1 MSGPHLPPYRHWPV
15 TDRPTLEFPG
25 GKRLAC
31 YLAVN
36 IEHFRTGEPAASRTA
51 VTAGLPVDPLN
62 HAWRDYGTRVGFW
75 RMLEAID
82 GFGLPVS
89 VLLNGEAAG
98 RYPEI
103 VDAGVQR
110 GWAFLAHG
118 ETNSRMWT
126 GLDEQEER
134 AALTTLRETLL
145 AATGTA
151 PRGWLGPALTETE
164 STLRL
169 LAELGFSYSLDWIAD
184 DQPFPLIAGTSPF
197 VSVPYSIEIND
208 IPAFVDQALTPR
220 QFTEVAIDHFEV
232 LHEESHRR
240 PGAVYALSL
249 HPFLVGQPFR
259 HRHLLDILEAISG
272 HEDVWYANSDEIADW
287 YITNHLSAAE
297 AAIDQYERKWKR

>member
-1 MSGPHLPPYRHWPV
+1 MSGLKSVGAGLTALLLTAVMLAGCSTFGDGGDIAANAQPQAAPITDSSVSSSSLPPIGG
-15 TDRPTLEFPG
+15 TDGNVQQANTDPN
-25 GKRLAC
+25 A
-31 YLAVN
+31 
-36 IEHFRTGEPAASRTA
+36 TGALKI
-51 VTAGLPVDPLN
+51 V
-62 HAWRDYGTRVGFW
+62 
-75 RMLEAID
+75 
-82 GFGLPVS
+82 
-89 VLLNGEAAG
+89 GEAYPFGPGSVFALTADNHNSVNG
-98 RYPEI
+98 IREFARHRGAVVRYVPI
-103 VDAGVQR
+103 VAPDLRAQPDALARILASAPDAPHKLFAYPAQSNFSGVQ
-110 GWAFLAHG
+110 H
-118 ETNSRMWT
+118 
-126 GLDEQEER
+126 
-134 AALTTLRETLL
+134 
-145 AATGTA
+145 
-151 PRGWLGPALTETE
+151 P
-164 STLRL
+164 
-169 LAELGFSYSLDWIAD
+169 LDWIAD